1 MYMKNKDWIL
11 VILLGLFWGSSFFFV
26 EMLLKHLSPFMIV
39 YLRVSIASIFL
50 IVFIIIRGIKF
61 KLSFKNLFNLFIMSL
76 LNNVFPFLLI
86 TFGQQTTTGGLASIL
101 NANTSFIAILLA
113 SLFLPLERLSFYR
126 LIGISIGVLGVI
138 IAIGYQNIIQLND
151 DDLGIYLILIATI
164 SYGFAGVWGKLKLQ
178 NFTPLIAATGM
189 LTMSTI
195 ILSPYAFTVHL
206 EEIYSL
212 NFFILKYAFVFAI
225 ICSVFAYFLYFKI
238 LESAGAGNLL
248 ICTIIIPPSSIFLNA
263 FILDQM
269 ITFNECLGLIII
281 ILGLIILDGRLI
293 NKNTHP
299 FKTDKTKPNL

>member
-1 MYMKNKDWIL
+1 MKNKDWIL
-11 VILLGLFWGSSFFFV
+11 VILLGLCWGSSFFFV

-50 IVFIIIRGIKF
+50 IVFIIIRGTKF
-61 KLSFKNLFNLFIMSL
+61 KLSLKNLFNLFIMSL

-101 NANTSFIAILLA
+101 NANTSFIGILLA
-113 SLFLPLERLSFYR
+113 SLFLPLERLNFYR
-126 LIGISIGVLGVI
+126 LIGVSIGVLGVI

-151 DDLGIYLILIATI
+151 DDLGKYLILIATL

-178 NFTPLIAATGM
+178 NFTPIIAATGM

-195 ILSPYAFTVHL
+195 ILTPYAFTMHL

-263 FILDQM
+263 FILNQM
-269 ITFNECLGLIII
+269 ITFNECVGLIII
-281 ILGLIILDGRLI
+281 ILGLIMLDGRLI
-293 NKNTHP
+293 NK
-299 FKTDKTKPNL
+299 KTPTPQN

>member
-1 MYMKNKDWIL
+1 MKNKDWIL

-26 EMLLKHLSPFMIV
+26 EMLLKYLSPFMIV

-50 IVFIIIRGIKF
+50 IVFIIIRGTKF
-61 KLSFKNLFNLFIMSL
+61 KLSLKNLFNLFIMSL
-76 LNNVFPFLLI
+76 LNNIFPFLLI

-101 NANTSFIAILLA
+101 NANTSFIGILLA
-113 SLFLPLERLSFYR
+113 SLFLPLERLNFYR
-126 LIGISIGVLGVI
+126 LIGVSIGVLGVI

-151 DDLGIYLILIATI
+151 DDLGKYLILIATL

-178 NFTPLIAATGM
+178 NFTPIIAATGM

-195 ILSPYAFTVHL
+195 ILTPYAFTMHL

-263 FILDQM
+263 FILDQI

-293 NKNTHP
+293 NKHTP
-299 FKTDKTKPNL
+299 TSQK

>member
-1 MYMKNKDWIL
+1 MKNKDWIL

-212 NFFILKYAFVFAI
+212 NFFILKYAFIFAI

-263 FILDQM
+263 FILNEM
-269 ITFNECLGLIII
+269 VTFNECMGLIII

-293 NKNTHP
+293 NK
-299 FKTDKTKPNL
+299 KTLTPQNYQPKPNL

>member
-26 EMLLKHLSPFMIV
+26 EMLLKYLSPFMIV

-50 IVFIIIRGIKF
+50 IVFIIIRGTKF
-61 KLSFKNLFNLFIMSL
+61 KLSLKNLFNLFIMSL
-76 LNNVFPFLLI
+76 LNNIFPFLLI

-101 NANTSFIAILLA
+101 NANTSFIGILLA
-113 SLFLPLERLSFYR
+113 SLFLPLERLNFYR
-126 LIGISIGVLGVI
+126 LIGVSIGVLGVI
-138 IAIGYQNIIQLND
+138 IAIGYQNIIQLNH
-151 DDLGIYLILIATI
+151 DDLGKYLILIATL

-178 NFTPLIAATGM
+178 NFTPIIAATGM

-195 ILSPYAFTVHL
+195 ILTPYAFTMHL

-263 FILDQM
+263 FILDQI

-293 NKNTHP
+293 NKHTP
-299 FKTDKTKPNL
+299 TSQK

>member
-1 MYMKNKDWIL
+1 MKNKDWIL
-11 VILLGLFWGSSFFFV
+11 VILLGLCWGSSFFFV

-39 YLRVSIASIFL
+39 YLRVSIASVFL
-50 IVFIIIRGIKF
+50 IMFIIIRGTKF
-61 KLSFKNLFNLFIMSL
+61 KLSLKNLFNLFIMSL

-101 NANTSFIAILLA
+101 NANTSFIGILLA
-113 SLFLPLERLSFYR
+113 SLFLPLERLNFYR
-126 LIGISIGVLGVI
+126 LIGVSIGVLGVI
-138 IAIGYQNIIQLND
+138 IAIGYQNIIQLNH
-151 DDLGIYLILIATI
+151 DDLGKYLILIATI

-178 NFTPLIAATGM
+178 NFTPIIAATGM

-195 ILSPYAFTVHL
+195 ILTPYAFTMHL

-263 FILDQM
+263 FILNQM
-269 ITFNECLGLIII
+269 ITFNECVGLIII
-281 ILGLIILDGRLI
+281 ILGLIMLDGRLI
-293 NKNTHP
+293 NK
-299 FKTDKTKPNL
+299 KTPTPQN

>member
-1 MYMKNKDWIL
+1 MKNKDWIL

-26 EMLLKHLSPFMIV
+26 EMLLKYLSPFMIV

-50 IVFIIIRGIKF
+50 IVFIIIRGTKF
-61 KLSFKNLFNLFIMSL
+61 KLSLKNLFNLFIMSL
-76 LNNVFPFLLI
+76 LNNIFPFLLI

-101 NANTSFIAILLA
+101 NANTSFIGILLA
-113 SLFLPLERLSFYR
+113 SLFLPLERLNFYR
-126 LIGISIGVLGVI
+126 LIGVSIGVLGVI
-138 IAIGYQNIIQLND
+138 IAIGYQNIIQLNHN
-151 DDLGIYLILIATI
+151 DLGKYLILIATL

-178 NFTPLIAATGM
+178 NFTPIIAATGM

-195 ILSPYAFTVHL
+195 ILTPYAFTMHL

-225 ICSVFAYFLYFKI
+225 IC
-238 LESAGAGNLL
+238 
-248 ICTIIIPPSSIFLNA
+248 TIIIPPSSIFLNA
-263 FILDQM
+263 FILDQI

-293 NKNTHP
+293 NKHTP
-299 FKTDKTKPNL
+299 TSQK

>member
-1 MYMKNKDWIL
+1 MKNKDWIL
-11 VILLGLFWGSSFFFV
+11 VILLGLCWGSSFFFV

-50 IVFIIIRGIKF
+50 IVFIIIRGTKF
-61 KLSFKNLFNLFIMSL
+61 KLSLKNLFNLFIMSL

-101 NANTSFIAILLA
+101 NANTSFIGILLA
-113 SLFLPLERLSFYR
+113 SLFLPLERLNFYR
-126 LIGISIGVLGVI
+126 LIGVSIGVLGVI

-151 DDLGIYLILIATI
+151 DDLGKYLILIATL

-178 NFTPLIAATGM
+178 NFTPIIAATGM

-195 ILSPYAFTVHL
+195 ILTPYAFTMHL

-263 FILDQM
+263 FILDQI

-293 NKNTHP
+293 NKHTP
-299 FKTDKTKPNL
+299 TSQK

>member
-26 EMLLKHLSPFMIV
+26 EMLLKYLSPFMIV

-50 IVFIIIRGIKF
+50 IVFIIIRGTKF
-61 KLSFKNLFNLFIMSL
+61 KLSLKNLFNLFIMSL
-76 LNNVFPFLLI
+76 LNNIFPFLLI

-101 NANTSFIAILLA
+101 NANTSFIGILLA
-113 SLFLPLERLSFYR
+113 SLFLPLERLNFYR
-126 LIGISIGVLGVI
+126 LIGVSIGVLGVI

-151 DDLGIYLILIATI
+151 NDLGKYLILIATL

-178 NFTPLIAATGM
+178 NFTPIIAATGM

-195 ILSPYAFTVHL
+195 ILTPYAFTMHL

-263 FILDQM
+263 FILDQI

-293 NKNTHP
+293 NKHTP
-299 FKTDKTKPNL
+299 TSQK

>member
-1 MYMKNKDWIL
+1 MKNKDWIL
-11 VILLGLFWGSSFFFV
+11 VILLGLCWGSSFFFV

-39 YLRVSIASIFL
+39 YLRVSIASVFL
-50 IVFIIIRGIKF
+50 IVFIIIRGTKF
-61 KLSFKNLFNLFIMSL
+61 KLSLKNLFNLFIMSL

-101 NANTSFIAILLA
+101 NANTSFIGILLA
-113 SLFLPLERLSFYR
+113 SLFLPLERLNFYR
-126 LIGISIGVLGVI
+126 LIGVLIGVLGVI
-138 IAIGYQNIIQLND
+138 IAIGYQNIIQLNHN
-151 DDLGIYLILIATI
+151 DLGKYLILIATI

-178 NFTPLIAATGM
+178 NFTPIIAATGM

-195 ILSPYAFTVHL
+195 ILTPYAFTMHS

-263 FILDQM
+263 FILNQM
-269 ITFNECLGLIII
+269 ITFNECVGLIII
-281 ILGLIILDGRLI
+281 ILGLIMLDGRLI
-293 NKNTHP
+293 NK
-299 FKTDKTKPNL
+299 KTPTPQN

>member
-11 VILLGLFWGSSFFFV
+11 VILLGLCWGSSFFFV

-50 IVFIIIRGIKF
+50 IVFIIIRGTKF
-61 KLSFKNLFNLFIMSL
+61 KLSLKNLFNLFIMSL
-76 LNNVFPFLLI
+76 LNNIFPFLLI

-101 NANTSFIAILLA
+101 NANTSFIGILLA
-113 SLFLPLERLSFYR
+113 SLFLPLERLNFYR
-126 LIGISIGVLGVI
+126 LIGVSIGILGVI
-138 IAIGYQNIIQLND
+138 IAIGYQNIIQLNH
-151 DDLGIYLILIATI
+151 DDLGKYLILIATI

-178 NFTPLIAATGM
+178 NFTPIIAATGM

-195 ILSPYAFTVHL
+195 ILTPYAFTMHL

-212 NFFILKYAFVFAI
+212 NYFILKYAFVFAI

-263 FILDQM
+263 FILNQM
-269 ITFNECLGLIII
+269 ITFNECVGLIII
-281 ILGLIILDGRLI
+281 ILGLIMLDGRLI
-293 NKNTHP
+293 NKKSPTPQN
-299 FKTDKTKPNL
+299 

>member
-1 MYMKNKDWIL
+1 MKNKDWIL
-11 VILLGLFWGSSFFFV
+11 VILLGLCWGSSFFFV

-50 IVFIIIRGIKF
+50 IVFIIIRGTKF
-61 KLSFKNLFNLFIMSL
+61 KLSLKNLFNLFIMSL
-76 LNNVFPFLLI
+76 LNNIFPFLLI

-101 NANTSFIAILLA
+101 NANTSFIGILLA
-113 SLFLPLERLSFYR
+113 SLFLPLERLNFYR
-126 LIGISIGVLGVI
+126 LIGVSIGILGVI
-138 IAIGYQNIIQLND
+138 IAIGYQNIIQLNH
-151 DDLGIYLILIATI
+151 DDLGKYLILIATI

-178 NFTPLIAATGM
+178 NFTPIIAATGM

-195 ILSPYAFTVHL
+195 ILTPYAFTMHL

-212 NFFILKYAFVFAI
+212 NYFILKYAFVFAI

-263 FILDQM
+263 FILNQM
-269 ITFNECLGLIII
+269 ITFNECVGLIII
-281 ILGLIILDGRLI
+281 ILGLIMLDGRLI
-293 NKNTHP
+293 NK
-299 FKTDKTKPNL
+299 KTPTPQN

>member
-1 MYMKNKDWIL
+1 MKNKDWVL

-26 EMLLKHLSPFMIV
+26 EMLLKYLSPFMIV

-50 IVFIIIRGIKF
+50 IVFIIIRGTKF
-61 KLSFKNLFNLFIMSL
+61 KLSLKNLFNLFIMSL
-76 LNNVFPFLLI
+76 LNNIFPFLLI

-101 NANTSFIAILLA
+101 NANTSFIGILLA
-113 SLFLPLERLSFYR
+113 SLFLPLERLNFYR
-126 LIGISIGVLGVI
+126 LIGVSIGVLGVI

-151 DDLGIYLILIATI
+151 DDLGKYLILIATL

-178 NFTPLIAATGM
+178 NFTPIIAATGM

-195 ILSPYAFTVHL
+195 ILTPYAFTMHL

-263 FILDQM
+263 FILDQI

-293 NKNTHP
+293 NKHTP
-299 FKTDKTKPNL
+299 TSQK

>member
-26 EMLLKHLSPFMIV
+26 EMLLKYLSPFMIV

-50 IVFIIIRGIKF
+50 IVFIIIRGTKF
-61 KLSFKNLFNLFIMSL
+61 KLSLKNLFNLFIMSL
-76 LNNVFPFLLI
+76 LNNIFPFLLI

-101 NANTSFIAILLA
+101 NANTSFIGILLA
-113 SLFLPLERLSFYR
+113 SLFLPLERLNFYR
-126 LIGISIGVLGVI
+126 LIGVSIGILGVI
-138 IAIGYQNIIQLND
+138 IAIGYQNIIQLNH
-151 DDLGIYLILIATI
+151 DDLGKYLILIATI

-178 NFTPLIAATGM
+178 NFTPIIAATGM

-195 ILSPYAFTVHL
+195 ILTPYAFTMHL

-263 FILDQM
+263 FILDQI

-293 NKNTHP
+293 NKHTP
-299 FKTDKTKPNL
+299 TSQK